1 MKKSLRLTLPA
12 ALIVSVLGCSHS
24 HDTTTKKI
32 QPSRAPGLTAE
43 DIARSPGV
51 PVEELLAARVPGLVI
66 ARGIDGGTVMI
77 IRGQSAFE
85 PQEPL
90 FVVDGVPLGSAAN
103 FSVIN
108 RYDIESI
115 QVLRD
120 AASTAMYGLQG
131 SAGVILVKTK
141 GS

>member
-1 MKKSLRLTLPA
+1 MKKSFRVVMPA

-24 HDTTTKKI
+24 RDTTTKI
-32 QPSRAPGLTAE
+32 QPRRAPGLTAE

-51 PVEELLAARVPGLVI
+51 PVEQLLASRVPGIMI
-66 ARGIDGGTVMI
+66 ARASDGRTVMMV
-77 IRGQSAFE
+77 RGQSSLQ

-90 FVVDGVPLGSAAN
+90 FIVDGVPLGSAAN
-103 FSVIN
+103 FAAIN
-108 RYDIESI
+108 RNDIESI

-120 AASTAMYGLQG
+120 AASTAMYGLHG
-131 SAGVILVKTK
+131 SVGVIVVKTK